1 MKLLLGDAIISLGFD
16 KMSTVICTEHKH
28 ILRHHGAFRNLSRG
42 KLKLY
47 VWGAPILIPSSVFGC
62 LFMFRLLADYAYQ
75 VAFKKHGF
83 FYLVIIINSGF

>member
-42 KLKLY
+42 KLKLC
-47 VWGAPILIPSSVFGC
+47 VWGLPFGFRPLSLDVC
-62 LFMFRLLADYAYQ
+62 LCLDY
-75 VAFKKHGF
+75 
-83 FYLVIIINSGF
+83 